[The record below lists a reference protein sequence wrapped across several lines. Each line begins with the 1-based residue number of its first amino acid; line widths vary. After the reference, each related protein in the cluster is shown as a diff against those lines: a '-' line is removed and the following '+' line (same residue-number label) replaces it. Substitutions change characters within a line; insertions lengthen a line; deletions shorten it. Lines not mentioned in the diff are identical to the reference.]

1 MVTEA
6 TEAERGRRAGAIWN
20 DILRFGLREA
30 GVAVALV
37 LIVIFFS
44 FAAPYFATPENFLK
58 IFVQI
63 GINTVLASGMTFV
76 ILTGGIDLSVGS
88 VLALCTVVGALIMTN
103 PALPFA
109 VSIPLALLGCM
120 GVGSLCGF
128 VNGFV
133 VEQWKVPSF
142 IVTLGMLNVASG
154 VARVVSDNATI
165 TGLPQPFIDF
175 GNLIVFGVFPSIF
188 LIAVAVILIGWFVLR
203 FTVFG
208 RFIYAIGTNEEAV
221 RLSGHNPRTYKVAAF
236 VISGLTAGVAAM
248 VYLLRLNVGSPIAG
262 VGYELNAIAAV
273 IIGGTSL
280 SGGKGSIIGTL
291 VGACIIQ
298 VLSTGLQLFGVGDN
312 VKPIV
317 IGTVIVLAVVLDAY
331 RDRYLRVI
339 EFAVRRRVRPAA
351 WPSEIGA
358 RRTGRNPHVAQ
369 RVAALARIRKTGHIG
384 FPMLKTFSS
393 DGVHIAY
400 VDVAPEGTDRGEPIL
415 LIHGFASNHRI
426 NWVNPRWVQTL
437 TRAGRRVVALD
448 NRGHGAA
455 RNSMRRP
462 TIART

>member
-1 MVTEA
+1 MTEA
-6 TEAERGRRAGAIWN
+6 SEPARGRSGALWN
-20 DILRFGLREA
+20 DVLRFGLREA

-37 LIVIFFS
+37 VIVIFFS
-44 FAAPYFATPENFLK
+44 ATAPYFATPENFLK

-88 VLALCTVVGALIMTN
+88 VLALCTVVGALVMIN
-103 PALPFA
+103 PALPVF
-109 VSIPLALLGCM
+109 VSIPLALVACM
-120 GVGSLCGF
+120 GVGGLCGF

-133 VEQWKVPSF
+133 VEHWKIPSF

-154 VARVVSDNATI
+154 AARVVSNNATI
-165 TGLPQPFIDF
+165 TGLPQAFVDF
-175 GNLIVFGVFPSIF
+175 GNLIVLGIFPSIF
-188 LIAVAVILIGWFVLR
+188 LIAVGVILVGWFVLR

-221 RLSGHNPRTYKVAAF
+221 RLSGHNPRFYRIAAF

-248 VYLLRLNVGSPIAG
+248 VYLLKLNVGSPIAG
-262 VGYELNAIAAV
+262 IGYELNAIAAV

-280 SGGKGSIIGTL
+280 AGGKGSIIGTL

-331 RDRYLRVI
+331 RDRFLRAM
-339 EFAVRRRVRPAA
+339 E
-351 WPSEIGA
+351 
-358 RRTGRNPHVAQ
+358 
-369 RVAALARIRKTGHIG
+369 
-384 FPMLKTFSS
+384 
-393 DGVHIAY
+393 
-400 VDVAPEGTDRGEPIL
+400 
-415 LIHGFASNHRI
+415 
-426 NWVNPRWVQTL
+426 
-437 TRAGRRVVALD
+437 TR
-448 NRGHGAA
+448 
-455 RNSMRRP
+455 
-462 TIART
+462 

>member
-1 MVTEA
+1 VTEA
-6 TEAERGRRAGAIWN
+6 SEVARGRRAAALWN

-44 FAAPYFATPENFLK
+44 LTAPYFATPENFLK

-88 VLALCTVVGALIMTN
+88 VLALCTVVGALVMTN
-103 PALPFA
+103 PNLPA
-109 VSIPLALLGCM
+109 VASIPLALLGCM
-120 GVGSLCGF
+120 GVGALCGF

-133 VEQWKVPSF
+133 VEQWKIPSF

-154 VARVVSDNATI
+154 AARVVSNNSTI
-165 TGLPQPFIDF
+165 TGLPQPFVDF
-175 GNLIVFGVFPSIF
+175 GNLIVLGVFPSIF
-188 LIAVAVILIGWFVLR
+188 LIAVGVILIGWFVLR

-221 RLSGHNPRTYKVAAF
+221 RLSGHNPRVFKIAAF
-236 VISGLTAGVAAM
+236 AISGVTAGVAAM

-280 SGGKGSIIGTL
+280 SGGKGSIVGTL

-331 RDRYLRVI
+331 RDRFLTVI
-339 EFAVRRRVRPAA
+339 ESR
-351 WPSEIGA
+351 
-358 RRTGRNPHVAQ
+358 
-369 RVAALARIRKTGHIG
+369 
-384 FPMLKTFSS
+384 
-393 DGVHIAY
+393 
-400 VDVAPEGTDRGEPIL
+400 
-415 LIHGFASNHRI
+415 
-426 NWVNPRWVQTL
+426 
-437 TRAGRRVVALD
+437 
-448 NRGHGAA
+448 
-455 RNSMRRP
+455 
-462 TIART
+462 

>member
-1 MVTEA
+1 
-6 TEAERGRRAGAIWN
+6 
-20 DILRFGLREA
+20 
-30 GVAVALV
+30 
-37 LIVIFFS
+37 
-44 FAAPYFATPENFLK
+44 
-58 IFVQI
+58 
-63 GINTVLASGMTFV
+63 
-76 ILTGGIDLSVGS
+76 
-88 VLALCTVVGALIMTN
+88 
-103 PALPFA
+103 
-109 VSIPLALLGCM
+109 M
-120 GVGSLCGF
+120 GVGGLCGF

-154 VARVVSDNATI
+154 AARVVSNNSTI

-175 GNLIVFGVFPSIF
+175 GNLIVFGVLPSIF
-188 LIAVAVILIGWFVLR
+188 LIAVGVILIGWFVLR
-203 FTVFG
+203 YTVFG

-339 EFAVRRRVRPAA
+339 E
-351 WPSEIGA
+351 
-358 RRTGRNPHVAQ
+358 
-369 RVAALARIRKTGHIG
+369 
-384 FPMLKTFSS
+384 
-393 DGVHIAY
+393 
-400 VDVAPEGTDRGEPIL
+400 
-415 LIHGFASNHRI
+415 
-426 NWVNPRWVQTL
+426 
-437 TRAGRRVVALD
+437 TR
-448 NRGHGAA
+448 
-455 RNSMRRP
+455 
-462 TIART
+462 